1 MKLLIVTQAV
11 DTGDKALGFF
21 HRWIEVFAPQ
31 FETIEV
37 VCLKE
42 GAHALPANVH
52 VHSLGKERGV
62 SRLGY
67 VFNFFRCTFSLQ
79 YDAVLVH
86 MNEEYALLGGW
97 WWRLCGKKV
106 VLWRNHKM
114 GSWKTRFAAHLSTVV
129 CYTSPDAFVARY
141 TKAVQMPIGI
151 DTDFFVPPSTAP
163 PASSILFLGRLD
175 PVKKVELFIKA
186 LDAISAAFNADL
198 YGSPTQPESSYAKQ
212 IAKQAQPLVAKG
224 VLALHSGVPHEQTLG
239 LYQSHALY
247 VNLTPS
253 GSFDKTIG
261 EAMASG
267 CMVVCAN
274 EAVRG
279 IINPALL
286 VRDGDAADVARGIDA
301 AFKFSAQE
309 RAIEVQKLRAY
320 VEQGHSLNFLIEK
333 IKVLL

>member
-11 DTGDKALGFF
+11 DTGDQALGFF

-31 FETIEV
+31 FETVEV

-67 VFNFFRCTFSLQ
+67 IFNFFRYTFSLQ

-86 MNEEYALLGGW
+86 MNEEYVLLSGW
-97 WWRLCGKKV
+97 WWRLSGKKL

-114 GSWKTRFAAHLSTVV
+114 GSWKTRLVAHLSTVV
-129 CYTSPDAFVARY
+129 CYTSPDAFVAKY
-141 TKAVQMPIGI
+141 KKSVQMPIGI
-151 DTDFFVPPSTAP
+151 DTDFFVPSPTPSAGNT
-163 PASSILFLGRLD
+163 ILFLGRLD

-186 LDAISAAFNADL
+186 LGTVSALFNADL
-198 YGSPTQPESSYAKQ
+198 YGSPTQPDSAYAKQ
-212 IAKQAQPLVAKG
+212 VAEQARPLVAKG
-224 VLALHSGVPHEQTLG
+224 VLALHGGVSHEQTLA

-247 VNLTPS
+247 VNFTPS

-267 CMVVCAN
+267 CVVVCAN
-274 EAVRG
+274 EALRG
-279 IINPALL
+279 VLPDDLIA
-286 VRDGDAADVARGIDA
+286 GDAASGISRALAMGDG
-301 AFKFSAQE
+301 E
-309 RAIEVQKLRAY
+309 RQALSGRLRLY
-320 VEQGHSLNFLIEK
+320 VEKEHSLR
-333 IKVLL
+333 LLAGRLQAILK